1 MHNNGLNDKC
11 GYQGTDNNE
20 GNQCSREA
28 LEFIVTGCNLNWY

>member
-1 MHNNGLNDKC
+1 MHNIGLNDSVDIRA
-11 GYQGTDNNE
+11 DNNE